1 MSLEIDYSINP
12 WLENIQ
18 IKDNKD
24 YLNHLLNMGK
34 QMANMSQISF
44 NPETNF
50 LQPINEKISLIDS
63 NCNQTYNKMLSSL
76 DNCKHNISSLNET
89 MDKNYVDTRQQY
101 QQLSQSIHKLTG
113 DISTSSIKGKIG
125 EHLLENMLKSAFP
138 DDIVD
143 VTALTGHEADIHLIS
158 EKYPKILIES
168 KLYKNP
174 VSTKEVDKFYNDLEN
189 TGVDYGLF
197 VSISS
202 SIMCHRRLEYKYK
215 KGKHI
220 VFIPNSGFES
230 LNIIY
235 GVLFLREMFS
245 KNINYEKLSR
255 HLVDEKCEL
264 IYNSLAFLDK
274 IYENVSR
281 IKNETL
287 RSKSII
293 DTQIQSLITNVI
305 ESEVITKDLINK
317 MKKNITESLSELDSN
332 REIFQL
338 CAFDKIIREL
348 VDSGDKLNIL
358 VGNSLLL
365 FQKHKVDIQ
374 LNTEK
379 RTYIIL
385 LCGSKIAELK
395 LAKTKA
401 TYDFSQKGIKYDIR
415 SSTNLLEFS
424 NLIDFVLSVR

>member
-12 WLENIQ
+12 WLENIS
-18 IKDNKD
+18 IIDNKD
-24 YLNHLLNMGK
+24 YLNRLLNMGK
-34 QMANMSQISF
+34 QMANMSQISI
-44 NPETNF
+44 NPETTI
-50 LQPINEKISLIDS
+50 LQPIHEKMSLIDS
-63 NCNQTYNKMLSSL
+63 NCNQTYHKMLSSL
-76 DNCKHNISSLNET
+76 DTCRHNIHSLNET

-125 EHLLENMLKSAFP
+125 EHLLENMLKCAFP

-174 VSTKEVDKFYNDLEN
+174 VSTKEVEKFYNDLEN

-202 SIMCHRRLEYKYK
+202 SIMCHRRLEYTYK
-215 KGKHI
+215 KGKHV

-245 KNINYEKLSR
+245 KHIHHGVLSK
-255 HLVDEKCEL
+255 HIVDEKCEF
-264 IYNSLAFLDK
+264 IYNSLSFLDT
-274 IYENVSR
+274 IYANVSR

-287 RSKSII
+287 RSKSVI

-305 ESEVITKDLINK
+305 ETEVITKDLINR
-317 MKKNITESLSELDSN
+317 MKQNITESLSVLDSN
-332 REIFQL
+332 YETFQL
-338 CAFDKIIREL
+338 CSFDTIIQEL
-348 VDSGDKLNIL
+348 VGSNDKLHIL

-365 FQKHKVDIQ
+365 FQKHEVDIQ
-374 LNTEK
+374 QHLEK
-379 RTYIIL
+379 RTYIIWAR
-385 LCGSKIAELK
+385 GSKIAELK
-395 LAKTKA
+395 VAKTKA

-424 NLIDFVLSVR
+424 NLIEFVLSVR